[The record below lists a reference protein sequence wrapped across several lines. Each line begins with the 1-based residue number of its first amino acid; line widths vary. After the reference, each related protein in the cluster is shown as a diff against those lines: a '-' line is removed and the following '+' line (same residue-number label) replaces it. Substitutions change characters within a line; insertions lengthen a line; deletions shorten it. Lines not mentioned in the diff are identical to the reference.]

1 MTTMATT
8 ITMQSSTILGNFILV
23 TASFAILIILI
34 RVFAWDKITG
44 IFEERANK
52 IANDIDAAE
61 EKLTAAANLV
71 QQREDELVQGRIESQ
86 KIIQDAVERAK
97 LEKKRILEQAD
108 VEIQG
113 LKQKAQLEIEA
124 EKCEAQENLRVQ
136 VAELAVD
143 LASKIILE
151 DLDQQAHS
159 NLIDRYLDKLGDK

>member
-1 MTTMATT
+1 MAT
-8 ITMQSSTILGNFILV
+8 ILAMQSSTVLGNFILV

-34 RVFAWDKITG
+34 RVFAWNKITG

-61 EKLTAAANLV
+61 EKLTAASNLV
-71 QQREDELVQGRIESQ
+71 QQREQELVQGRVEGQ

-97 LEKKRILEQAD
+97 LEKKRVLEQAE
-108 VEIQG
+108 VEIQA
-113 LKQKAQLEIEA
+113 LKQKAQMEIEA
-124 EKCEAQENLRVQ
+124 EKREAQENLHVQ

-143 LASKIILE
+143 LAGKIILE

>member
-1 MTTMATT
+1 MAT
-8 ITMQSSTILGNFILV
+8 ILAMQSSTVLGNFILV

-34 RVFAWDKITG
+34 RVFAWNKITG

-61 EKLTAAANLV
+61 EKLTAASNLV
-71 QQREDELVQGRIESQ
+71 QQREQELVQGRVEGQ

-97 LEKKRILEQAD
+97 LEKKRLLEQAEI
-108 VEIQG
+108 EIQG
-113 LKQKAQLEIEA
+113 LKQKAQMEIEA
-124 EKCEAQENLRVQ
+124 EKREAQENLRVQ

-143 LASKIILE
+143 LAGKIILE

-159 NLIDRYLDKLGDK
+159 NLIDRYLDKLGEK

>member
-1 MTTMATT
+1 MVTT
-8 ITMQSSTILGNFILV
+8 IIMQSSTILGNFILV
-23 TASFAILIILI
+23 TASFAILIGLI
-34 RVFAWDKITG
+34 RLFAWDRITG

-61 EKLTAAANLV
+61 EKLTAASNLV
-71 QQREDELVQGRIESQ
+71 QQREQELVQGRVEGQ

-97 LEKKRILEQAD
+97 LEKKRVLEQAD
-108 VEIQG
+108 VEIQA
-113 LKQKAQLEIEA
+113 LKQKAQMEIDA
-124 EKCEAQENLRVQ
+124 EKREAQENLRVQ

-143 LASKIILE
+143 LAGKIILE

>member
-1 MTTMATT
+1 MVTT

-23 TASFAILIILI
+23 TASFAILIGLI
-34 RVFAWDKITG
+34 RLFAWDRITG

-61 EKLTAAANLV
+61 EKLTAASNLV
-71 QQREDELVQGRIESQ
+71 QQREQELVQGRVEGQ

-97 LEKKRILEQAD
+97 LEKKRVLEQAD
-108 VEIQG
+108 VEIQA
-113 LKQKAQLEIEA
+113 LKQKAQMEIDA
-124 EKCEAQENLRVQ
+124 EKREAQENLRVQ

-143 LASKIILE
+143 LAGKIILE
-151 DLDQQAHS
+151 DLDQQEHS

>member
-1 MTTMATT
+1 MVTT

-23 TASFAILIILI
+23 TASFAILIGLI
-34 RVFAWDKITG
+34 RLFAWDRITG

-61 EKLTAAANLV
+61 EKLTAASDLV
-71 QQREDELVQGRIESQ
+71 QQREDELAKGRIEGQ

-97 LEKKRILEQAD
+97 LEKKRVLEQAEI
-108 VEIQG
+108 EIQA
-113 LKQKAQLEIEA
+113 LKQKAQMEIDA
-124 EKCEAQENLRVQ
+124 EKREAQENLRVQ

-143 LASKIILE
+143 LAGKIILE

>member
-1 MTTMATT
+1 MATT

-23 TASFAILIILI
+23 TASFAVLIILI

-61 EKLTAAANLV
+61 EKITAAANLV

-124 EKCEAQENLRVQ
+124 EKREAQENLRVQ

>member
-1 MTTMATT
+1 MVTT

-23 TASFAILIILI
+23 TASFAILIGLI
-34 RVFAWDKITG
+34 RLFAWDRITG

-61 EKLTAAANLV
+61 EKLTAASKLV
-71 QQREDELVQGRIESQ
+71 QQREDELVQGRVEGQ

-97 LEKKRILEQAD
+97 LEKKRVLEQAD
-108 VEIQG
+108 VEIQA
-113 LKQKAQLEIEA
+113 LKQKAQMEIDA
-124 EKCEAQENLRVQ
+124 EKREARENLRVQ

-143 LASKIILE
+143 LAGKIILE

>member
-124 EKCEAQENLRVQ
+124 EKREAQENLRVQ

>member
-1 MTTMATT
+1 MVTT

-23 TASFAILIILI
+23 TASFAILIGLI
-34 RVFAWDKITG
+34 RLFAWDRITG

-61 EKLTAAANLV
+61 EKLTAASNLV
-71 QQREDELVQGRIESQ
+71 QQREQELVQGRVEGQ

-97 LEKKRILEQAD
+97 LEKKRVLEQAE
-108 VEIQG
+108 VEIQA
-113 LKQKAQLEIEA
+113 LKQKAQMEIDA
-124 EKCEAQENLRVQ
+124 EKREARENLRVQ

-143 LASKIILE
+143 LAGKIILE

>member
-1 MTTMATT
+1 MATT

-23 TASFAILIILI
+23 TASFAVLIILI

-124 EKCEAQENLRVQ
+124 EKREAQENLRVQ

-151 DLDQQAHS
+151 DLNQQAHS

>member
-1 MTTMATT
+1 MATF
-8 ITMQSSTILGNFILV
+8 ITMQSSTVLGNFILV
-23 TASFAILIILI
+23 TASFVVLIVLI
-34 RVFAWDKITG
+34 RVFAWNKITG

-52 IANDIDAAE
+52 VANDIDAAE
-61 EKLTAAANLV
+61 EKLAVAANLV
-71 QQREDELVQGRIESQ
+71 QQREDELIQGRIEGQ

-108 VEIQG
+108 IEIQG
-113 LKQKAQLEIEA
+113 LKQKAELEIEA
-124 EKCEAQENLRVQ
+124 EKREAQENLRVQ

-143 LASKIILE
+143 LAGKIIFE

>member
-1 MTTMATT
+1 MAT
-8 ITMQSSTILGNFILV
+8 ILAMQSSTVLGNFILV

-34 RVFAWDKITG
+34 RVFAWDRITG

-61 EKLTAAANLV
+61 EKLTVASNLV
-71 QQREDELVQGRIESQ
+71 QQREQELVQGRVEGQ
-86 KIIQDAVERAK
+86 KIIQDAIERAK
-97 LEKKRILEQAD
+97 LEKKRLLEQAE

-113 LKQKAQLEIEA
+113 LKQKAQMEIEA
-124 EKCEAQENLRVQ
+124 EKREAQENLRVQ

-143 LASKIILE
+143 LAGKIILE
-151 DLDQQAHS
+151 DLDQAAHS

>member
-1 MTTMATT
+1 MATT

-23 TASFAILIILI
+23 TASFAVLIILI

-97 LEKKRILEQAD
+97 LEKKRILKQAE
-108 VEIQG
+108 VEAQA
-113 LKQKAQLEIEA
+113 LKTKATMEIEA
-124 EKCEAQENLRVQ
+124 EKREAQENLRVQ

>member
-1 MTTMATT
+1 MATT

-23 TASFAILIILI
+23 TVSFAVLIILI

-97 LEKKRILEQAD
+97 LEKKRILEQAE
-108 VEIQG
+108 VEAQA
-113 LKQKAQLEIEA
+113 LKTKATMEIEA
-124 EKCEAQENLRVQ
+124 DKREVQENLRVQ

>member
-1 MTTMATT
+1 MAT
-8 ITMQSSTILGNFILV
+8 ILAMQSSTVLGNFILV

-34 RVFAWDKITG
+34 RVFAWDRITG

-61 EKLTAAANLV
+61 EKLTAASNLV
-71 QQREDELVQGRIESQ
+71 QQREQELVQGRVEGQ

-97 LEKKRILEQAD
+97 LEKKRVLEQAD
-108 VEIQG
+108 VEIQA
-113 LKQKAQLEIEA
+113 LKQKAQMEIDA
-124 EKCEAQENLRVQ
+124 EKREAQENLRVQ

-143 LASKIILE
+143 LAGKIILE

>member
-1 MTTMATT
+1 MATT

-23 TASFAILIILI
+23 TASFAILIGLI
-34 RVFAWDKITG
+34 RLFAWDRITG

-61 EKLTAAANLV
+61 EKLTAASNLV
-71 QQREDELVQGRIESQ
+71 QQREQELVQGRVEGQ

-97 LEKKRILEQAD
+97 LEKKRVLEQAE
-108 VEIQG
+108 VEIQA
-113 LKQKAQLEIEA
+113 LKQKAQMEIEA
-124 EKCEAQENLRVQ
+124 EKREAQENLHVQ

-143 LASKIILE
+143 LAGKIILE

>member
-1 MTTMATT
+1 MATT

-23 TASFAILIILI
+23 TASFAVLIILI

-52 IANDIDAAE
+52 IANNIDAAE

-124 EKCEAQENLRVQ
+124 EKREAQENLRVQ

>member
-1 MTTMATT
+1 MVTTL
-8 ITMQSSTILGNFILV
+8 TMQYSTILGNFILV
-23 TASFAILIILI
+23 TASFAILILLI
-34 RVFAWDKITG
+34 RMFAWDRITG

-61 EKLTAAANLV
+61 EKLNAAANLV
-71 QQREDELVQGRIESQ
+71 QQREQELVQGRVEGQ

-97 LEKKRILEQAD
+97 LEKKRILEQA
-108 VEIQG
+108 EIEINA
-113 LKQKAQLEIEA
+113 LKQKAEMEIEA
-124 EKCEAQENLRVQ
+124 EKREAQENLRVQ

-143 LASKIILE
+143 LAGKIVLE

>member
-1 MTTMATT
+1 MATT
-8 ITMQSSTILGNFILV
+8 ITMQSSTILGNFVLV
-23 TASFAILIILI
+23 TASFAVLIILI

-124 EKCEAQENLRVQ
+124 EKREAQENLRVQ

>member
-1 MTTMATT
+1 MATT

-52 IANDIDAAE
+52 IANDIDVAE

-124 EKCEAQENLRVQ
+124 EKREAQENLRVQ

>member
-1 MTTMATT
+1 MAT
-8 ITMQSSTILGNFILV
+8 ILAMQSSTVLGNFILV

-34 RVFAWDKITG
+34 RVFAWDRITG

-61 EKLTAAANLV
+61 EKLTAASNLV
-71 QQREDELVQGRIESQ
+71 QQREQELVQGRVEGQ
-86 KIIQDAVERAK
+86 KIIQDAIERAK
-97 LEKKRILEQAD
+97 LEKKRILEQAE

-113 LKQKAQLEIEA
+113 LKQKAQMEIEA
-124 EKCEAQENLRVQ
+124 EKREAQENLRVQ

-143 LASKIILE
+143 LAGKIILE

>member
-1 MTTMATT
+1 MVTT
-8 ITMQSSTILGNFILV
+8 ITMQSSTVLGNFILV

-34 RVFAWDKITG
+34 RVFAWNKITG

-61 EKLTAAANLV
+61 EKLTAASNLV
-71 QQREDELVQGRIESQ
+71 QQREQELVQGRVEGQ

-97 LEKKRILEQAD
+97 LEKKRVLEQAE
-108 VEIQG
+108 VEIQA
-113 LKQKAQLEIEA
+113 LKQKAQMEIDA
-124 EKCEAQENLRVQ
+124 EKREAQENLRVQ

-143 LASKIILE
+143 LAGKIILE